1 MGSAGRGDHAFT
13 ESDGSLFDA
22 TDATLDHEPV
32 FVDLTIVREAPNRRD
47 ALLCQIRLTSGG
59 VVNSFLANTQ
69 DSLVYLSTVV
79 VALLTGT
86 RYGSRHAGR
95 MPGADAGNLAQATV
109 GLTR

>member
-32 FVDLTIVREAPNRRD
+32 FVDLTIVREAPTGVMPFLSNPPHKRRSCE
-47 ALLCQIRLTSGG
+47 LL
-59 VVNSFLANTQ
+59 LANTQ
-69 DSLVYLSTVV
+69 DSLVYLSAVV